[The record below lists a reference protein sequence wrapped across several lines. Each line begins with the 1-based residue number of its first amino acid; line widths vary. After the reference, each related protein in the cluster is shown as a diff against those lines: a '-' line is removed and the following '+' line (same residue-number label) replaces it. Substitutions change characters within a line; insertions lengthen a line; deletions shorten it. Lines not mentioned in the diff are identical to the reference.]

1 MKNWYNLI
9 PYTFFAIL
17 AMTTLYCIVTTVFK
31 RPAPL
36 QEGFSDANEIRIAS
50 CIYYLE
56 NLQGYLSNQNP
67 APPPSDFAAIDKLA
81 TKNMRN
87 TLQDINNIKGPV
99 TEDTYNKKLMPAIE
113 EGLRILY
120 GYSSLPVPAGSS
132 PAGLLS
138 TMVDPQTNKLLSYY
152 YLMPGLT
159 QLYDMLA
166 NKLTLSES
174 NTY

>member
-17 AMTTLYCIVTTVFK
+17 VLTTLYCFISRLTSKTQ
-31 RPAPL
+31 L
-36 QEGFSDANEIRIAS
+36 QEGFSDANEIRVAS

-56 NLQGYLSNQNP
+56 NLQTFLSDQNP
-67 APPPSDFAAIDKLA
+67 PPPPSDFAAIEKLA
-81 TKNMRN
+81 IKKMRK
-87 TLQDINNIKGPV
+87 TLEDINQMTGPV
-99 TEDTYNKKLMPAIE
+99 KEDTYKNKLMPAIE
-113 EGLRILY
+113 TGIKTLY
-120 GYSSLPVPAGSS
+120 GHSSLPVPEGSA

-138 TMVDPQTNKLLSYY
+138 TMVDPHTRKLLSYY
-152 YLMPGLT
+152 YLMPGMT

-166 NKLTLSES
+166 NKMTLSET